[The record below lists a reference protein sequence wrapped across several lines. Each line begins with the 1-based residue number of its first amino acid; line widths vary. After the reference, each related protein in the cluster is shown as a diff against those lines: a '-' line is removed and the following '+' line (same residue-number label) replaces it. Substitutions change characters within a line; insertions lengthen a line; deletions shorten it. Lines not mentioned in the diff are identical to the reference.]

1 MDVTITASQAIT
13 SIGKD
18 YHVGLQPVVVTTM
31 QLTGPPLAGSDKV
44 ENSQPKKATSW
55 VYVDCIT
62 DVV

>member
-44 ENSQPKKATSW
+44 ENSQPKKATS
-55 VYVDCIT
+55 
-62 DVV
+62 